1 MTDNNIME
9 KNLESFL
16 NAHVIKKDENK
27 KLTHTQFSKFTTR
40 TFHIPPEDYGEYM
53 QLYYH
58 DIIKSKRTHNII
70 ERQFIYKNEEPGPL
84 LVDLD
89 FQFSSENI
97 NRMYTSAHID
107 KLIQYYLDELFLLF
121 EMDEDVHF
129 IVVVQEKP
137 NTRCVTKPNGSS
149 ITKDGIHLMFCVQI
163 DPYIQ
168 QLIRE
173 NVLKK
178 VELWEDLPITNTWD
192 DVIDKAISTGSN
204 GWLCVN
210 SKKKDDQTHY
220 SVTQAYNVYYDT
232 DSNTWV
238 KNKLVTRAEDVD
250 SFYAQHYKQLF
261 IRNPELP
268 KMSLLS
274 EKGETI
280 VENYKNK
287 NTKPTS
293 ATTTP
298 TNIPTN
304 NPGQPP
310 SGGDE
315 QWQISVQTVMQI
327 TNKTEVETLMDI
339 FLDHLPT
346 YHYDIRESY
355 EYAMCLSEDY
365 YGPGSYNKWIK
376 VGFALRNCSIYL
388 LIAWVKFSMQSASF
402 QFSDISKM
410 CEFWIKFNNQP
421 ERGVTKQSLMYWCRN
436 EDVEK
441 FNAIRT
447 RTVDYY
453 LDQSVESLSLDQ
465 LNAKGK
471 SRGSC
476 DYDIAS
482 LVFQLKK
489 GMHASC
495 GIKNNEW
502 YCFKTSYWQ
511 KDDSGTSL
519 RNVLSNEV
527 RGLYMNKSKKYLER
541 AFSIKTNDGAVDI
554 ENEEHV
560 LLKARANMMLSIA
573 TRLGNTH
580 DKDNIMKECREL
592 FYDKGF
598 EEKLDK
604 NRYLLCFKNGV
615 IDFKEKRFRRGLPD
629 DYISKCTMT
638 DYVPL
643 DETKDKAIMQEV
655 MEYFEKLFPIADLNT
670 YMWNHMAS
678 ILIGDSA
685 KVQCLHYYI
694 GIGQNGKS
702 MMVKLLEMIMG
713 DYAVGLDANFF
724 TKERPARGA
733 ATPDL
738 AKLPGARLAVT
749 SEPTEGA
756 KQMVLYEGPMKQLTS
771 GTDKIAYRALFK
783 DQTHFVPQCHCIIQS
798 NDYIPIKSR
807 DHGTWR
813 RIRVVEFVSL
823 FTDNP
828 VQNDPDKPYQ
838 FLKEDNFEEKFEIWA
853 PVFMAMLIKIAFVN
867 QGALP
872 MCEFVKKASEEYRR
886 RQDYLATFMEDNLE
900 KATKEYVLKKSEI
913 LNRFNEWYK
922 ELTGERLVG
931 KQQEIFDT
939 LDKRFG
945 AYNKNRNGWVGV
957 RVKKVIDEVP
967 AEMSDSEEEN
977 QSLDTIAQ

>member
-1 MTDNNIME
+1 MTDNNIMA
-9 KNLESFL
+9 KNLETFL
-16 NAHVIKKDENK
+16 NAHAIKKDENK
-27 KLTHTQFSKFTTR
+27 SLTHTQFSAFITR

-58 DIIKSKRTHNII
+58 DIIKSKKTHNII
-70 ERQFIYKNEEPGPL
+70 ERQFIYKNEESGPC

-89 FQFSSENI
+89 FQFSSDNI
-97 NRMYTSAHID
+97 NRQYTSAHID
-107 KLIQYYLDELFLLF
+107 KLIQYYLDELSLLF
-121 EMDEDVHF
+121 EMDEDLHF

-137 NTRCVTKPNGSS
+137 NTRCVTKANGTS
-149 ITKDGIHLMFCVQI
+149 ITKDGIHLMFCVQV
-163 DPYIQ
+163 DPHVQ

-173 NVLKK
+173 KVLKK

-238 KNKLVTRAEDVD
+238 KNVLVNKPQDVD
-250 SFYAQHYKQLF
+250 GFYAQHYKQLF
-261 IRNPELP
+261 VRNPDLP

-274 EKGETI
+274 EEGETI

-287 NTKPTS
+287 NAKPS
-293 ATTTP
+293 TP
-298 TNIPTN
+298 TQMTNQPAMPT
-304 NPGQPP
+304 

-315 QWQISVQTVMQI
+315 QWQISVQTIMQI
-327 TNKTEVETLMDI
+327 TNKGEVETLMDV
-339 FLDHLPT
+339 FLDNLPT
-346 YHYDIRESY
+346 YNYDIREAY

-365 YGPGSYNKWIK
+365 YGAGSYNKWIK
-376 VGFALRNCSIYL
+376 VGFALRNISIYL
-388 LIAWVKFSMQSASF
+388 LIVWVNFSMQSSSF
-402 QFSDISKM
+402 QFTDISKM
-410 CEFWIKFNNQP
+410 CEFWIKFNSQP

-441 FNAIRT
+441 FNTIRT
-447 RTVDYY
+447 KTVDYY

-465 LNAKGK
+465 LNARGP

-495 GIKNNEW
+495 GIRNNEW
-502 YCFKTSYWQ
+502 YSFKTSYWQ

-519 RNVLSNEV
+519 RTVLSNEV
-527 RGLYMNKSKKYLER
+527 RGLYMNKSRKYLEK

-554 ENEEHV
+554 ENEEHI

-573 TRLGNTH
+573 TRLGNTR

-592 FYDKGF
+592 FYDKEF

-615 IDFKEKRFRRGLPD
+615 VDFKEKRFRRGLPE

-638 DYVPL
+638 DFSPL
-643 DETKDKAIMQEV
+643 DEKRDKVTMDEIT
-655 MEYFEKLFPIADLNT
+655 EYFKKLFPLPELNT

-678 ILIGDSA
+678 IIIGDSA

-713 DYAVGLDANFF
+713 DYAVGLDATFF
-724 TKERPARGA
+724 TKDRPARGA
-733 ATPDL
+733 ATPDV

-749 SEPTEGA
+749 TEPTEGA
-756 KQMVLYEGPMKQLTS
+756 KPVVLYEGPMKQLTS
-771 GTDKIAYRALFK
+771 GTDKISYRALFK

-798 NDYIPIKSR
+798 NDYIPIRSR

-813 RIRVVEFVSL
+813 RIRVVPFVSL
-823 FTDNP
+823 FTDTP
-828 VQNDPDKPYQ
+828 VQDDPDKPHQ
-838 FLKEDNFEEKFEIWA
+838 FLKEDGFEEKFEIWV
-853 PVFMAMLIKIAFVN
+853 PVFMAMLVKLAFVN

-872 MCEFVKKASEEYRR
+872 MCDYVKKASEEYRR
-886 RQDYLATFMEDNLE
+886 RQDYLATFMEDHLE
-900 KATKEYVLKKSEI
+900 KATKEYVLKKSEL

-922 ELTGERLVG
+922 DLHGEKLVG
-931 KQQEIFDT
+931 KQQEIFDA
-939 LDKRFG
+939 LDKKYG

-957 RVKKVIDEVP
+957 RIMKVIDTVVP
-967 AEMSDSEEEN
+967 SELSDSEGEEN
-977 QSLDTIAQ
+977 ESLETLPQ